1 MVKSNKF
8 TNNLHIVFT
17 WIFEGGDKLRKW
29 LKDLRAKNK
38 LTQQDMAKKLSIA
51 QQYYSCIEKGERQ
64 KDLNLSIVKKISGI
78 FGVSIEWIAEQEGKP
93 SPSAAQPPLPK

>member
-1 MVKSNKF
+1 M
-8 TNNLHIVFT
+8 
-17 WIFEGGDKLRKW
+17 RKW
-29 LKDLRAKNK
+29 LKDLREKNK

-78 FGVSIEWIAEQEGKP
+78 FGVSIEWIAEQEGK
-93 SPSAAQPPLPK
+93 